1 MVAIKKNNN
10 FFDKIVNYFDK
21 DLFHKIVN
29 NINNNKYI
37 LGLAM
42 IFLNIGS
49 KFVVVKLSRGQEYFL
64 QKIGI
69 EILLF
74 TILFIGT
81 KDIIIS
87 LILTGIFIILSNYVF
102 HEDSKFCIIPEKY
115 RQLHNA
121 LDTNNDN
128 IISKEEIDN
137 AVKILENAKRQQQ
150 GLGSGSGQQGLGQQ
164 GSGHETTFSLVDL

>member
-1 MVAIKKNNN
+1 MVALKKHYNL
-10 FFDKIVNYFDK
+10 FDKIVNNVDT

-29 NINNNKYI
+29 YINNNKYI

-49 KFVVVKLSRGQEYFL
+49 RFVVVKLSRGQEYFL
-64 QKIGI
+64 QKIGM

-74 TILFIGT
+74 TVLFIGT
-81 KDIIIS
+81 KDVIIS

-102 HEDSKFCIIPEKY
+102 HEDSAFCIIPEKY

-128 IISKEEIDN
+128 IISKEEIAN
-137 AVKILENAKRQQQ
+137 AVKILENAKKQGKGPGPGQQQ
-150 GLGSGSGQQGLGQQ
+150 QQL
-164 GSGHETTFSLVDL
+164 LVE

>member
-1 MVAIKKNNN
+1 MVALKKHYNL
-10 FFDKIVNYFDK
+10 FDKIVNNVNK

-29 NINNNKYI
+29 YINNNKYI

-49 KFVVVKLSRGQEYFL
+49 KFVVIKLSRGQEYFL
-64 QKIGI
+64 QKIGM

-74 TILFIGT
+74 TVLFIGT
-81 KDIIIS
+81 KDVIIS
-87 LILTGIFIILSNYVF
+87 LILTGIFVILSNYVF
-102 HEDSKFCIIPEKY
+102 HEESKFCIIPEKY

-128 IISKEEIDN
+128 IISKEEIAN
-137 AVKILENAKRQQQ
+137 AVKILENAKRQ
-150 GLGSGSGQQGLGQQ
+150 GQGLGQGQ
-164 GSGHETTFSLVDL
+164 ATSFSLIDL

>member
-1 MVAIKKNNN
+1 MVALKKHYN
-10 FFDKIVNYFDK
+10 FFDKIVNNVDT
-21 DLFHKIVN
+21 DLFHKIIN

-49 KFVVVKLSRGQEYFL
+49 KFVVIKLSRGQEYFF
-64 QKIGI
+64 QKIGM

-74 TILFIGT
+74 TVLFIGT
-81 KDIIIS
+81 KDVIIS

-102 HEDSKFCIIPEKY
+102 HEDSEFCIIPEKY

-128 IISKEEIDN
+128 IISKEEIAN
-137 AVKILENAKRQQQ
+137 AVKILENAKKQGKGPGPGQQQ
-150 GLGSGSGQQGLGQQ
+150 QQQQ
-164 GSGHETTFSLVDL
+164 LLVE

>member
-1 MVAIKKNNN
+1 MVALKKHYN
-10 FFDKIVNYFDK
+10 FFDKIVNNVDT
-21 DLFHKIVN
+21 DLFHKIIN

-49 KFVVVKLSRGQEYFL
+49 KFVVIKLSRGQEYFF
-64 QKIGI
+64 QKIGM

-74 TILFIGT
+74 TVLFIGT
-81 KDIIIS
+81 KDVIIS
-87 LILTGIFIILSNYVF
+87 LILTGIFVILSNYVF
-102 HEDSKFCIIPEKY
+102 HEESKFCIIPEKY

-128 IISKEEIDN
+128 IVSKEEIAN
-137 AVKILENAKRQQQ
+137 AVKILENAKRQGQ
-150 GLGSGSGQQGLGQQ
+150 GQGQGQGQAT
-164 GSGHETTFSLVDL
+164 SFSLIDL

>member
-1 MVAIKKNNN
+1 MVALKKHYNL
-10 FFDKIVNYFDK
+10 FDKIVNNVDT

-29 NINNNKYI
+29 YINNNKYI

-49 KFVVVKLSRGQEYFL
+49 RFVVVKLSRGQEYFL
-64 QKIGI
+64 QKIGM
-69 EILLF
+69 EIILF
-74 TILFIGT
+74 TALFIGT
-81 KDIIIS
+81 KDVIIS

-102 HEDSKFCIIPEKY
+102 HEDSAFCIIPEKY

-128 IISKEEIDN
+128 IISKEEIAN
-137 AVKILENAKRQQQ
+137 AVKILENAKKQGKGPGPGQQQ
-150 GLGSGSGQQGLGQQ
+150 QQQL
-164 GSGHETTFSLVDL
+164 LVE

>member
-1 MVAIKKNNN
+1 MVALKKHYNL
-10 FFDKIVNYFDK
+10 FDKIVNNVNK

-29 NINNNKYI
+29 YINNNKYI

-49 KFVVVKLSRGQEYFL
+49 RFVVVKLSRGQEYFL
-64 QKIGI
+64 QKIGM
-69 EILLF
+69 EIILF
-74 TILFIGT
+74 TALFIGT
-81 KDIIIS
+81 KDVIIS

-102 HEDSKFCIIPEKY
+102 HEDSAFCIIPEKY

-128 IISKEEIDN
+128 IISKEEIAN
-137 AVKILENAKRQQQ
+137 AVKILENAKKQGKGPGPGQQQ
-150 GLGSGSGQQGLGQQ
+150 QQQL
-164 GSGHETTFSLVDL
+164 LVE

>member
-1 MVAIKKNNN
+1 MVALKKHYN
-10 FFDKIVNYFDK
+10 FFDKIVNNVDT
-21 DLFHKIVN
+21 DLFHKIIN

-49 KFVVVKLSRGQEYFL
+49 RFVVVKLSRGQEYFL
-64 QKIGI
+64 QKIGM

-74 TILFIGT
+74 TVLFIGT
-81 KDIIIS
+81 KDVIIS
-87 LILTGIFIILSNYVF
+87 LILTGIFVILSNYVF
-102 HEDSKFCIIPEKY
+102 HEESKFCIIPEKY

-128 IISKEEIDN
+128 IISKEEIAN
-137 AVKILENAKRQQQ
+137 AVKILENAKKQGKGPGPGQQQ
-150 GLGSGSGQQGLGQQ
+150 QQQQ
-164 GSGHETTFSLVDL
+164 LLVE